1 MSGMLRKMGEYFGF
15 SGTEYE
21 LDDEYADEYG
31 EYAPA
36 YAPQRPSYAEPA
48 YVEEPVYQERPR
60 AGRVSSSVQVQ
71 QPRATAPRPDQRRA
85 APAQHMPPP
94 EAPVQIRTIHPT
106 SYNDAK
112 QMGELVRNGQ
122 AVIMNLSEMNDDLAR
137 RLVDFGAG
145 LTFGLG
151 GSIDRVTHRVFL
163 MSPPNVSVS
172 AEDRARI
179 VEGGFFNQ
187 S

>member
-36 YAPQRPSYAEPA
+36 YAPPRGGYAEPA
-48 YVEEPVYQERPR
+48 YQEPEPVREPR
-60 AGRVSSSVQVQ
+60 RFSSTVQVQ
-71 QPRATAPRPDQRRA
+71 QPRRNAPVEPQRR
-85 APAQHMPPP
+85 PMPPMQAEP
-94 EAPVQIRTIHPT
+94 PVQIRTIHPT

-172 AEDRARI
+172 AEDRQRI

>member
-15 SGTEYE
+15 SGTEYDV
-21 LDDEYADEYG
+21 DDEYADDYEDSFGEPIRDPGYREEP
-31 EYAPA
+31 EYAG
-36 YAPQRPSYAEPA
+36 
-48 YVEEPVYQERPR
+48 
-60 AGRVSSSVQVQ
+60 AGRERRFSSSVQVQ
-71 QPRATAPRPDQRRA
+71 QPRHVNTTRAEPQRR
-85 APAQHMPPP
+85 PV
-94 EAPVQIRTIHPT
+94 APVGEPPVRITTIHPT

-112 QMGELVRNGQ
+112 QMGELVRNGS
-122 AVIMNLSEMNDDLAR
+122 AVIMNLSEMADDLAR

-151 GSIDRVTHRVFL
+151 GSIDRVTARVFL

-179 VEGGFFNQ
+179 AQGGFFNQ

>member
-15 SGTEYE
+15 SGTEYDHE
-21 LDDEYADEYG
+21 YDHEDEYADHFG
-31 EYAPA
+31 EPGYHHEAQYAGV
-36 YAPQRPSYAEPA
+36 AP
-48 YVEEPVYQERPR
+48 
-60 AGRVSSSVQVQ
+60 GREDRRFSSSVQVQ
-71 QPRATAPRPDQRRA
+71 EPRHVNPTRSEPPRRA
-85 APAQHMPPP
+85 NVAPP
-94 EAPVQIRTIHPT
+94 EPPVRITTIHPT

-112 QMGELVRNGQ
+112 QMGELVRNGS
-122 AVIMNLSEMNDDLAR
+122 AVIMNLSEMADDLAR

-151 GSIDRVTHRVFL
+151 GSIDRVTARVFL

-179 VEGGFFNQ
+179 ASGGFFNQ

>member
-15 SGTEYE
+15 SGTEYDLE
-21 LDDEYADEYG
+21 EEYSEEYPGG

-36 YAPQRPSYAEPA
+36 YAPQRAGYDQGAYADPEYTP
-48 YVEEPVYQERPR
+48 ER
-60 AGRVSSSVQVQ
+60 GRGRFSSSVQVQ
-71 QPRATAPRPDQRRA
+71 HPRSNTRVEPQRRP
-85 APAQHMPPP
+85 APAPMAP
-94 EAPVQIRTIHPT
+94 EPPVQIRTIHPT

-112 QMGELVRNGQ
+112 QMGELVRHGQ
-122 AVIMNLSEMNDDLAR
+122 AVIMNLSELNDDLAR

-179 VEGGFFNQ
+179 AEGGFFNQ